1 MLSQPISV
9 RPLAASDMPALVDLI
24 VAQEVR
30 QHGLD
35 ARLIVRPREHVAV
48 ALAREHADSEGQS
61 LVALDAQGR
70 VRGYVRPGLWEIPP
84 TNEMQTFFT
93 ARTGSIRSMTLP
105 APDDADAQ
113 TVVRA
118 LLAALDAFWQEQHAT
133 GAILRWPA
141 SDLWFEPAIF
151 ERGFLIDNV
160 LAYRPPGALA
170 TTHLAPP
177 CLRTRLAQPA
187 DEERLVALHLEEIA
201 AHIPYTPFV
210 HPVPALERAFRGRL
224 AQSWNGESMEDGAPL
239 IVVVERD
246 QEVIAFA
253 ECELMVVVY
262 EEDDSPGFLLPGR
275 YGYLN
280 NVGVHANTR
289 GQGVGNVLVQ
299 AVFEAFAMAQVDG
312 YMLWFSYDNPLAHRF
327 WLHRGFQPLWR
338 TYQRI

>member
-9 RPLAASDMPALVDLI
+9 RPLAASDMPTLVDLI
-24 VAQEVR
+24 VAQEAR

-35 ARLIVRPREHVAV
+35 ARLIVRPREDVAA
-48 ALAREHADSEGQS
+48 ALAREYADSEGQS

-70 VRGYVRPGLWEIPP
+70 VRGYVKPGLWEISP
-84 TNEMQTFFT
+84 TNEMRTFFT
-93 ARTGSIRSMTLP
+93 ARTGNIQSMTLP
-105 APDDADAQ
+105 APGDADAQ
-113 TVVRA
+113 AVVRA
-118 LLAALDAFWQEQHAT
+118 LLAALDAFWQDQHAT
-133 GAILRWPA
+133 GSILRWPA

-160 LAYRPPGALA
+160 LAYRPPGPL
-170 TTHLAPP
+170 TTTRPAPP
-177 CLRTRLAQPA
+177 HLSTRLARPA
-187 DEERLVALHLEEIA
+187 DEELLVALHLEEIA

-210 HPVPALERAFRGRL
+210 HPVPGLERAFRSRL
-224 AQSWNGESMEDGAPL
+224 EQSWSGESVENGAPL

-253 ECELMVVVY
+253 ECELMIVEY

-280 NVGVHANTR
+280 NVGVHADAR

-299 AVFEAFAMAQVDG
+299 AVFEAFATTPLDG
-312 YMLWFSYDNPLAHRF
+312 YMLWFSYDNPLAHSF
-327 WLHRGFQPLWR
+327 WLHRGFQPLWL